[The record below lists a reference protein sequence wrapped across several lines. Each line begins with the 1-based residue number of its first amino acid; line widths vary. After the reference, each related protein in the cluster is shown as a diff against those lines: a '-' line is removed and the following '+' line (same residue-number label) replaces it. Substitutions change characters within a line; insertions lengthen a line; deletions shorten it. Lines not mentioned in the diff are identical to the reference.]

1 MADVGI
7 HSRDEIDAEELVGEL
22 MKKILEEKEKTVGAI
37 GSFIGVVRGVAKNNE
52 MVKLLNYEYSDE
64 ALKILKKI
72 ATDIE
77 KEPGIWQ
84 VLIHHMVGQLKPGDI
99 AICVFV
105 SGERRHEVFSA
116 LPKIMDRIKKEV
128 PIWKKETTKRREYW
142 VRGA

>member
-1 MADVGI
+1 MVDVGI
-7 HSRDEIDAEELVGEL
+7 HDRDKIDAEELAEQL
-22 MKKILEEKEKTVGAI
+22 MKKILEEKRKTVGAI

-52 MVKLLNYEYSDE
+52 LVKFLSYEYSDE

-72 ATDIE
+72 ATDVE

-116 LPKIMDRIKKEV
+116 LQKTVDRIKKEV
-128 PIWKKETTKRREYW
+128 PIWKKEVTKRGEYW
-142 VRGA
+142 VQGV